1 MLICQTYVCCC
12 HIIMSVALMSFAKN
26 IVCCMDIFC
35 NCQCIFN
42 SSNIKTE
49 VWWNFC
55 FQTLLKKVQ
64 HLWKITTQSCTCY
77 KSTTSTKCKAYYGV
91 FPAITANCG
100 PGYKTVGDQCV
111 ECGLGEYQEE
121 SFQPDCDTCASGYTT
136 TQTQST
142 SEQDCIS
149 KWKLSLKK
157 QQFKHYEKYNSFSS
171 CSYL

>member
-1 MLICQTYVCCC
+1 MEFLFSNFVKKSTT
-12 HIIMSVALMSFAKN
+12 SGKN
-26 IVCCMDIFC
+26 NNTVLY
-35 NCQCIFN
+35 
-42 SSNIKTE
+42 
-49 VWWNFC
+49 
-55 FQTLLKKVQ
+55 LL
-64 HLWKITTQSCTCY
+64 